1 MWPMAAIIITTDLL
15 RVAFGRHYLSDV
27 VLGSLSTVIVFCVLT
42 TICESWTSHWRD
54 TPKQKIK

>member
-1 MWPMAAIIITTDLL
+1 MWPIAAIIITTDFL

-42 TICESWTSHWRD
+42 TICESWTAHLRG
-54 TPKQKIK
+54 TPKQRIK